1 MSDRA
6 LSNDRIVVPPPRRL
20 GKILGIGSVILIILA
35 SAVFARFNVIEVLL
49 GLQRGGRI
57 LSRMFPLP
65 GWFGPLMETLQMAV
79 TGTFWGALFAFPIA
93 VLSARNVVDIPW
105 LRIPLR
111 FLLNI
116 LRTIP
121 AMVFAAMFVAIFGIG
136 NFSGVI
142 ALTIF
147 SFGLVAKLL
156 FESIEA
162 IDEGQVEALK
172 SLGADTLT
180 LIRYAVVPQILPQ
193 YVSYTLYAFEI
204 NVRSAAVLGY
214 VGAGGIGQLFEQ
226 ALAWRRFH
234 EVGELII
241 VSFVV
246 VLALDF
252 FSAKVRRS
260 LI

>member
-1 MSDRA
+1 MSDR
-6 LSNDRIVVPPPRRL
+6 IIVPPPKRL
-20 GKILGIGSVILIILA
+20 GKIVSIGVVVALILG
-35 SAVFARFNVIEVLL
+35 SAIFARFNFIEVII

-57 LSRMFPLP
+57 LARMFPLP
-65 GWFGPLMETLQMAV
+65 HWIGPLLETLQMAV
-79 TGTFWGALFAFPIA
+79 TGTFWGALLAFPIA
-93 VLSARNVVDIPW
+93 VLSARNIVNIPW
-105 LRIPLR
+105 IRIPLR
-111 FLLNI
+111 FFLNI

-142 ALTIF
+142 ALIIF

-193 YVSYTLYAFEI
+193 YISYTLYAFEI

-214 VGAGGIGQLFEQ
+214 VGAGGIGQLFER

-234 EVGELII
+234 EVGELVI

-246 VLALDF
+246 VLFLDF
-252 FSAKVRRS
+252 FSARVRRS